1 MVCYVNFHWPL
12 LYMHVQTAAA
22 AAAAA
27 AAVAAS
33 QEDTRP
39 AQDDSS
45 EKCSCVYMYV
55 HVHMS
60 TTCTYCLRVQYA
72 SKKKCPCGKVCIV
85 TRVYWGRGEGGGSV
99 YLQQACRG

>member
-1 MVCYVNFHWPL
+1 
-12 LYMHVQTAAA
+12 MHVQTAAA

-45 EKCSCVYMYV
+45 EKCSCVYMYSC
-55 HVHMS
+55 MS
-60 TTCTYCLRVQYA
+60 TTCTYCLCVQYA
-72 SKKKCPCGKVCIV
+72 SKKKCPCGKVCSYSSV
-85 TRVYWGRGEGGGSV
+85 LGGGGG
-99 YLQQACRG
+99 R